1 MCDSNC
7 SGNCTEGF
15 LEKTELIPL
24 AALVGDIEYTSNQ
37 VTLTPHLNFT
47 SPGSVLSWEFAA
59 RSEQLS
65 PGRIN
70 IPHIQIWRPIKRRR
84 KVEYFLVDSTAQYR
98 VVLEKTE
105 RYNVYKY
112 RLNTPMEVEAGDA
125 IAIQQPPIEAS
136 QISLA
141 FLKDVGSSSYATT
154 FDSETV
160 LVLMLGGSTSETRRL
175 PLVAAEFQPRSK
187 HYTRINR
194 YSSYVQLVITL
205 C

>member
-1 MCDSNC
+1 M
-7 SGNCTEGF
+7 
-15 LEKTELIPL
+15 
-24 AALVGDIEYTSNQ
+24 
-37 VTLTPHLNFT
+37 
-47 SPGSVLSWEFAA
+47 
-59 RSEQLS
+59 
-65 PGRIN
+65 
-70 IPHIQIWRPIKRRR
+70 
-84 KVEYFLVDSTAQYR
+84 
-98 VVLEKTE
+98 
-105 RYNVYKY
+105 YKY

-141 FLKDVGSSSYATT
+141 FLKGVGSSSYATT

-187 HYTRINR
+187 HYTSINR
-194 YSSYVQLVITL
+194 YSTQLVITL